1 MRMIDIINKKK
12 NGEALTDEEIAFWIN
27 GVTDR
32 TIPDYQTSALL
43 MAICFRNLNDHETAV
58 LTECMMQSG
67 EVADLTELGNLTV
80 DKHSTG
86 GVGDKTTLVVAPLAA
101 ACGLTVAKMSGRG
114 LGHTGGTVDKLESIP
129 GFRTTLS
136 KDEFVDV
143 VKQHGLCV
151 IAQSGNIAPADKE
164 LYALRDVTG
173 TVNNIALIAS
183 SIMSKK
189 LAGGAKAICLD
200 VKCGSGAFMKDAY
213 GAIELANAMVA
224 IGTHHGRQ
232 VEALITD
239 MDRPLG
245 VAVGNALEV
254 REAID
259 TLCGNGP
266 EDLKELSLSIVTRL
280 LVMTGHGDE
289 GACRQAAEDA
299 LTSGAA
305 LQKLKDMVTAQ
316 GGDVSYIDHPE
327 RLPQAPFSLDV
338 TAPKSGYILAT
349 DTEAIGNAC
358 TMLGAGRAK
367 KSDAIDM
374 GAGMKLFRKTGDTVS
389 EGDVI
394 ATLYASDK
402 SLLLPTAK
410 RLMQHLLIGDENITS
425 PLIIARVTKDG
436 VFEAG

>member
-12 NGEALTDEEIAFWIN
+12 NGEVLFDEEIAFWIK
-27 GVTDR
+27 GVTDK

-43 MAICFRNLNDHETAV
+43 MAICFRDLTPHETAV

-67 EVADLTELGNLTV
+67 EVADLSDLGELTV

-129 GFRTTLS
+129 GFRTTLN
-136 KDEFVDV
+136 KDEFVDT
-143 VKQHGLCV
+143 VKAHGLCV

-213 GAIELANAMVA
+213 QAIELANAMVA

-245 VAVGNALEV
+245 YAVGNAIEV
-254 REAID
+254 REAVD
-259 TLCGNGP
+259 TLRGSGP
-266 EDLKELSLSIVTRL
+266 EDLTKLSLAIVTRL

-289 GACRQAAEDA
+289 IRCRAAAEEA
-299 LTSGAA
+299 LTSGKA
-305 LQKLKDMVTAQ
+305 LQKLKDMVAAQ
-316 GGDVSYIDHPE
+316 GGDVSFIDHPE
-327 RLPQAPFSLDV
+327 KFPEAPFSLDV
-338 TAPKSGYILAT
+338 TAPTNGYIIAT

-367 KSDAIDM
+367 KSDTIDM
-374 GAGMKLFRKTGDTVS
+374 GAGMRLFKKTGDAVK

-402 SLLLPTAK
+402 SLLLPAAK
-410 RLMQHLLIGDENITS
+410 RLMQSIVIGDDQLHT
-425 PLIIARVTKDG
+425 PLIIAKVTKDG
-436 VFEAG
+436 VFEA